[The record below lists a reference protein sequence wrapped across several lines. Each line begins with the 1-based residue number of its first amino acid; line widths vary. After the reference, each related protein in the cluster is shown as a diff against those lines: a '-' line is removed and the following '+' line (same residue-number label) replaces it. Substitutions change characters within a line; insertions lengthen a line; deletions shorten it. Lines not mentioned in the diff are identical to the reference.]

1 VEQFEPIL
9 DDDGKETGAYK
20 SNRDP
25 ISGKAPA
32 QNFFTLEPNISEVAY
47 TQSIGSGRQPGNQ
60 RLYKGW
66 KFLEELGIAPM
77 CMLFGCG
84 RAFPTVKVEND
95 YFCSIEHARAVGAR
109 EQQVF
114 PPIEG
119 IKLFPG
125 VDVEQEAKRMLE
137 KEVVL

>member
-1 VEQFEPIL
+1 
-9 DDDGKETGAYK
+9 
-20 SNRDP
+20 
-25 ISGKAPA
+25 
-32 QNFFTLEPNISEVAY
+32 
-47 TQSIGSGRQPGNQ
+47 
-60 RLYKGW
+60 
-66 KFLEELGIAPM
+66 
-77 CMLFGCG
+77 
-84 RAFPTVKVEND
+84 VKVEND